1 MAEAKFEAALIK
13 KLEAEG
19 WTYRKDLSYVSIKVL
34 EGHWR
39 EVLNENNAYKLNGKP
54 LSDVEFGLVIQEV
67 QRIKT
72 PYDAQLLLVGAG
84 GVGSIPITRDDGSN
98 LEVEIF
104 YEDDVAGGR
113 SRDEVVSQVIFD
125 ELPH

>member
-1 MAEAKFEAALIK
+1 MNNEDQVTVGGREKNGRSKIWSCFDQ

-54 LSDVEFGLVIQEV
+54 LSDVEFGLVMQEV

-72 PYDAQLLLVGAG
+72 PYDAQL
-84 GVGSIPITRDDGSN
+84 
-98 LEVEIF
+98 
-104 YEDDVAGGR
+104 YW
-113 SRDEVVSQVIFD
+113 
-125 ELPH
+125 

>member
-39 EVLNENNAYKLNGKP
+39 EVLNENNAYKLNGNP
-54 LSDVEFGLVIQEV
+54 
-67 QRIKT
+67 
-72 PYDAQLLLVGAG
+72 
-84 GVGSIPITRDDGSN
+84 
-98 LEVEIF
+98 
-104 YEDDVAGGR
+104 
-113 SRDEVVSQVIFD
+113 
-125 ELPH
+125 